1 MDDVEEH
8 IFRSSLNAINPA
20 ALERFAKTQEE
31 RLKRYFGD
39 DPDSSNIMLAL
50 SGLISLSD
58 TDNRSPIEYLAIRPF
73 PFTKYL
79 DKSKITKEDP
89 FLRIDDSDPMFEI
102 LILTDESLVSFIQHL
117 QC

>member
-39 DPDSSNIMLAL
+39 DP
-50 SGLISLSD
+50 
-58 TDNRSPIEYLAIRPF
+58 
-73 PFTKYL
+73 
-79 DKSKITKEDP
+79 
-89 FLRIDDSDPMFEI
+89 
-102 LILTDESLVSFIQHL
+102 
-117 QC
+117 